1 MQEPSMKS
9 LHWYFRLFLLLLWSA
24 GASVAVADQSGSDD
38 VLMARPSSLL
48 TSVQYGRPTQ
58 YFSQKLYSHFN
69 TAALN
74 LSYEKEGP
82 YLRFWNRVHLLDS
95 FLLEFRFLKI
105 WGNGIP
111 LYYDQVSPAKREE
124 AAREGKEPT
133 TDWDTYQIGLT
144 PYYRLYYP
152 ITKSLRPYF
161 ELGVGLTWLFEE
173 LVENG
178 TRWNFSLYSGIGMD
192 FKLFEIPLFAYFR
205 FEHFSNGMKL
215 WSQLGIEEKRLIGPE
230 TMVIGLGFR
239 YPL

>member
-1 MQEPSMKS
+1 MKDVPMKF
-9 LHWYFRLFLLLLWSA
+9 LRWNFRPIFLLLWSA
-24 GASVAVADQSGSDD
+24 GVFLAFVDQSRADD
-38 VLMARPSSLL
+38 GQGNKSPSLL
-48 TSVQYGRPTQ
+48 ASIQYGQPTQ
-58 YFSQKLYSHFN
+58 YFSQKLYSNFN

-74 LSYEKEGP
+74 LTYEKEGP
-82 YLRFWNRVHLLDS
+82 YLKFLDRVHLLDS
-95 FLLEFRFLKI
+95 LLLEFRFLKI
-105 WGNGIP
+105 WGNNIP
-111 LYYDQVSPAKREE
+111 LYYDQVSPEKREQ
-124 AAREGKEPT
+124 ATRDGKEPT
-133 TDWDTYQIGLT
+133 TDWDTYQVGLT

-152 ITKSLRPYF
+152 VTKSFRPYF

-215 WSQLGIEEKRLIGPE
+215 WSQLGIDEKRLIGPE

-239 YPL
+239 FPL